1 MIDREIVEKREA
13 KKIRLI
19 RNEATKKAK
28 KVAAILKKKYKAKK
42 VILFGSLIS
51 NGYLHEKTDI
61 DILVEGM
68 HPKDI
73 LQAGFEASTIA
84 APFDVDI
91 IPAEKADK
99 CLLKIALN
107 EGIEI

>member
-1 MIDREIVEKREA
+1 MIHRETVEKRAA
-13 KKIRLI
+13 KKVRLI

-28 KVAAILKKKYKAKK
+28 KVAALLKKKYKAKR
-42 VILFGSLIS
+42 VILFGSLVS
-51 NGYLHEKTDI
+51 NDYLHEKTDI

-68 HPKDI
+68 NINDI
-73 LQAGFEASTIA
+73 LKAGFEACLIA

-91 IPAEKADK
+91 IQAEKADK
-99 CLLKIALN
+99 CLLKNALN